1 MSNQWSKI
9 IYFIYSFIYSMER
22 NLDELTFYG
31 AKNRKYS
38 LFMERTWYILQWGII
53 THIENSIDISNYAAK
68 HGPNA
73 IR

>member
-1 MSNQWSKI
+1 
-9 IYFIYSFIYSMER
+9 MER
-22 NLDELTFYG
+22 NLDELTVYG

-38 LFMERTWYILQWGII
+38 IFMERTWYILQWGII

-73 IR
+73 IL